1 MKYNKKQITTV
12 LKPLI
17 KECIKEV
24 LFEEQGVLSNVISE
38 VVKGIQTPILESK
51 KVTPTMED
59 LQDIEENRKKAE
71 EERQRRI
78 KRLNESAGVSVF
90 ENMHTE
96 VTDSP
101 QGSPMS
107 GVAPDDAGVD
117 IDAITKIANGKW
129 KHLIK

>member
-38 VVKGIQTPILESK
+38 VVKGIQTPILE
-51 KVTPTMED
+51 
-59 LQDIEENRKKAE
+59 
-71 EERQRRI
+71 
-78 KRLNESAGVSVF
+78 
-90 ENMHTE
+90 NMHTE

-107 GVAPDDAGVD
+107 GVAPNDAGVD
-117 IDAITKIANGKW
+117 IDAIAKIANGKR

>member
-1 MKYNKKQITTV
+1 MKYNQKQIRTI

-24 LFEEQGVLSNVISE
+24 LFEEEGVLSNVISE
-38 VVKGIQTPILESK
+38 VVKGVQTPILESK
-51 KVTPTMED
+51 KVTPTMEN
-59 LQDIEENRKKAE
+59 LQDTEENRKKAE

-96 VTDSP
+96 VVDSP

>member
-1 MKYNKKQITTV
+1 MKYNQKQIRTI

-24 LFEEQGVLSNVISE
+24 LFEEEGVLSNVISE
-38 VVKGIQTPILESK
+38 VVKGVQTPILESK
-51 KVTPTMED
+51 KVTPTMEN
-59 LQDIEENRKKAE
+59 LQDTEENRKKAE

-96 VTDSP
+96 VVDSP

-129 KHLIK
+129 KHLI